1 MVSSQRTDWY
11 GILLELFPL
20 KTALACFSIFWVV
33 SPADLRL
40 ASPTLI
46 LPDRQNDFLVI
57 KAITEW
63 ELKE

>member
-1 MVSSQRTDWY
+1 
-11 GILLELFPL
+11 
-20 KTALACFSIFWVV
+20 
-33 SPADLRL
+33 L